1 MTNTTPA
8 ELVHGLELAGTTRAR
23 LPFGVRASFDL
34 FTGALLEVRG
44 TLPDVIER
52 AGPVI
57 AAIEKNAVVRQCV
70 RRLSLVDEFEDDEP
84 CKDHWFLLDRVDA
97 RLQIEEHFPS
107 LYVPIDDPDID
118 DVVGYVESDMYTES
132 AVNSSQLREA
142 FDRLFRKLNQQVRT
156 PVPAYGDLRQR
167 FDYGA
172 GGPSSPAPQLCH
184 LMAGAALAAALKG
197 QPAQAR
203 SGGGVLRVAI
213 PMFDAASWAERVV
226 LYLIDPDNDVE
237 PVLAIAAGRLSDTGD
252 QLEVSFPV
260 ATERNWATLEM
271 VMASATG
278 SATGTLNNVGRTRLA
293 GEVTGRLAI
302 RLAHK
307 GKIELGRSR
316 IDAMLDTLTGP
327 AFKDVREYLI
337 TLRESL
343 DRVAP
348 SGLLADCSD

>member
-1 MTNTTPA
+1 
-8 ELVHGLELAGTTRAR
+8 
-23 LPFGVRASFDL
+23 
-34 FTGALLEVRG
+34 
-44 TLPDVIER
+44 
-52 AGPVI
+52 
-57 AAIEKNAVVRQCV
+57 
-70 RRLSLVDEFEDDEP
+70 
-84 CKDHWFLLDRVDA
+84 
-97 RLQIEEHFPS
+97 
-107 LYVPIDDPDID
+107 
-118 DVVGYVESDMYTES
+118 
-132 AVNSSQLREA
+132 
-142 FDRLFRKLNQQVRT
+142 
-156 PVPAYGDLRQR
+156 
-167 FDYGA
+167 
-172 GGPSSPAPQLCH
+172 
-184 LMAGAALAAALKG
+184 
-197 QPAQAR
+197 
-203 SGGGVLRVAI
+203 
-213 PMFDAASWAERVV
+213 MFDAATWAERVV